1 MGHKRGGATSQ
12 PCVTLSLGRCST
24 VEAEI
29 LCWRKDQHAAQ
40 FPAKITAE
48 VLLIAGQQM
57 CGLGM
62 DRGLQYRRVFFREPY
77 IRRHRRNTSNDPDS
91 LQEFCQSLALVLFGQ
106 VDSRFF
112 SSIRRSRQLHFLER
126 PRAGDAGSRPIG
138 GGKEHV
144 GIEEQT
150 VRGHARVGLRGL
162 WCGTRLGSIPSFF
175 TSAIAAL

>member
-1 MGHKRGGATSQ
+1 MGHKKGGATSQ
-12 PCVTLSLGRCST
+12 ACVTLSLGRLST
-24 VEAEI
+24 VEAEM
-29 LCWRKDQHAAQ
+29 LCRRKDQHAAQ

-57 CGLGM
+57 CSPGM

-77 IRRHRRNTSNDPDS
+77 TPRHRRSASDGPDS
-91 LQEFCQSLALVLFGQ
+91 FQEFCESLALVLFGQ
-106 VDSRFF
+106 VDSRFCGG
-112 SSIRRSRQLHFLER
+112 IGRSHQLYLRER
-126 PRAGDAGSRPIG
+126 PQAGNAGIWPIG

-144 GIEEQT
+144 GIEEQP
-150 VRGHARVGLRGL
+150 VPGHARVGLRGL